1 MGQRARGTSI
11 DQRYV
16 ISNTQATKVLS
27 NHISIPSSRAPQHMQ
42 SSIDQ
47 HLYHYQDTRLL
58 RFEQKISSTLFFI
71 WASKHIESSKYQ
83 RYIIT
88 KTQDYWGS
96 NTQPPQNKENWRWV
110 QLFQHQQNPLPRFN
124 KQKTT
129 PNKLLEC
136 STAKVRSTTTT
147 VLTIPSN

>member
-96 NTQPPQNKENWRWV
+96 NTQPPQIKRTDVGFNYFNTNRTLSQGSTNKRP
-110 QLFQHQQNPLPRFN
+110 HQINY
-124 KQKTT
+124 
-129 PNKLLEC
+129 
-136 STAKVRSTTTT
+136 
-147 VLTIPSN
+147 